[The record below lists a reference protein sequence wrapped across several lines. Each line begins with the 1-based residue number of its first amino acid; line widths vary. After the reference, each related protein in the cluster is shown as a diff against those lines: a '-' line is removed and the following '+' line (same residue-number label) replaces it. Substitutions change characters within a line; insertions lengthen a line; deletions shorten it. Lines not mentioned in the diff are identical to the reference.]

1 MLDYLT
7 AWALSSAGSERLLH
21 TQEVTGSSPVEPTG
35 ARVIPL
41 YGIVPAEEVL
51 KKLDSKK
58 LFFKYFNSM
67 ENDNMT
73 QTEGIGRL

>member
-1 MLDYLT
+1 
-7 AWALSSAGSERLLH
+7 
-21 TQEVTGSSPVEPTG
+21 
-35 ARVIPL
+35 
-41 YGIVPAEEVL
+41 VPAEEVL